1 MARRQ
6 RLQQGQRIRERH
18 RLQQQ
23 RAGEVALE
31 DPDARQRSQQEPP
44 QHAKLAE
51 PAQQQEA
58 V

>member
-23 RAGEVALE
+23 RAGEVAFE
-31 DPDARQRSQQEPP
+31 DPDARQRPQQEQR
-44 QHAKLAE
+44 QHTELAE